1 MNVIHHV
8 NELKDRNHIII
19 STDAKGVWGGGVQH
33 NLISFHDKSLSEI
46 VIDGTCVNTMKTVY
60 NKAVG
65 NTMINGEK
73 SPLKSK
79 TGQGSPLFHS
89 YSIYCLTF

>member
-1 MNVIHHV
+1 MNSRTEITSSSQQMQKVCV
-8 NELKDRNHIII
+8 Y
-19 STDAKGVWGGGVQH
+19 VGGVQH

-89 YSIYCLTF
+89 Y